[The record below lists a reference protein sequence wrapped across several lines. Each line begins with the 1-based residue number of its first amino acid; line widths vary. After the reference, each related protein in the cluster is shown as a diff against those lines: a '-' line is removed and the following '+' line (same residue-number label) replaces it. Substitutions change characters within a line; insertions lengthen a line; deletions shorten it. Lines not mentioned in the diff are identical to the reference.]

1 MVQQL
6 QFWRIMPLITIS
18 SILAKTFLPCPL
30 SAFMQ
35 LHPGNSHHK
44 VQLLSITFILL
55 NYTKML
61 FITDCN
67 KTTLWSVMIHT
78 EPCLIPPLLELV
90 RALWNYTHTFV
101 ASLHCVQ
108 LNRIGEGI
116 ILNWTDPGWSAL
128 TPDPGEG
135 NQREVHVCVEGLS
148 MSHVS
153 EKTCTAFLCQL
164 TGRRAQSVISI
175 ANSRALSGTTHV
187 RSVKEQVR
195 CLLQT
200 CLAQEA
206 GEVTPANCSLK
217 VLQQKVLEM

>member
-55 NYTKML
+55 NCTKML

-101 ASLHCVQ
+101 ASLHCAQ
-108 LNRIGEGI
+108 LNRIGEG
-116 ILNWTDPGWSAL
+116 LFWTELIQDGQLLHLTLVKAIKEKCTFVWRVSACPMSVRKPAQL
-128 TPDPGEG
+128 FSASSLGEG
-135 NQREVHVCVEGLS
+135 H
-148 MSHVS
+148 
-153 EKTCTAFLCQL
+153 
-164 TGRRAQSVISI
+164 
-175 ANSRALSGTTHV
+175 
-187 RSVKEQVR
+187 
-195 CLLQT
+195 
-200 CLAQEA
+200 
-206 GEVTPANCSLK
+206 SL
-217 VLQQKVLEM
+217 